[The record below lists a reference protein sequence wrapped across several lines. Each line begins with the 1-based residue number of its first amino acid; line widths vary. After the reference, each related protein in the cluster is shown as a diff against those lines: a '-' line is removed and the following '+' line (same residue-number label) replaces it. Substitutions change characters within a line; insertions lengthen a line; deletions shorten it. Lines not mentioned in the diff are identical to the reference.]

1 MPLSLQHRHAVLL
14 ADRTRDVRTITT
26 VVTEVLVANPET
38 TPLDIE
44 TALRAAAGQAYLVAN
59 STTAGFEIVPG
70 MPAWRA
76 ALADAGVPV
85 EQNWA
90 ALSTVQSVDQRMRL
104 GMRCRL
110 SPTADM
116 PSHTSGAAMTSVGP
130 VAGLKGGDTGA
141 LIKALSHAM
150 RGKLLDFRGGPSGGK

>member
-26 VVTEVLVANPET
+26 VVTEVLAANPET

-59 STTAGFEIVPG
+59 STTAGFEIVLG
-70 MPAWRA
+70 MPAWHS
-76 ALADAGVPV
+76 ALADAGVTV

-90 ALSTVQSVDQRMRL
+90 ALSKVQSVDQRMRL
-104 GMRCRL
+104 KCGVGFRQLRTCRRTRPGQLSATCGRLRVEKDFLHVCSIGRC
-110 SPTADM
+110 
-116 PSHTSGAAMTSVGP
+116 SHVFS
-130 VAGLKGGDTGA
+130 L
-141 LIKALSHAM
+141 
-150 RGKLLDFRGGPSGGK
+150 